1 MDNEQ
6 RDAKR
11 RRTDIDLRI
20 GDEVDVAETH
30 SEASKL
36 VKGTH
41 IPEDESAGGTSRSSI
56 SPPPVRR
63 VTTASRIESKDV
75 SIQEVLGSESLTYCT
90 LPNSTIPQSVPTG
103 TVPSPIHL
111 SNVNGLPAAS
121 NVDTISLKDIL
132 GDPLIKECWF
142 FNYLYDVDFML

>member
-75 SIQEVLGSESLTYCT
+75 SIQE
-90 LPNSTIPQSVPTG
+90 SVPTG